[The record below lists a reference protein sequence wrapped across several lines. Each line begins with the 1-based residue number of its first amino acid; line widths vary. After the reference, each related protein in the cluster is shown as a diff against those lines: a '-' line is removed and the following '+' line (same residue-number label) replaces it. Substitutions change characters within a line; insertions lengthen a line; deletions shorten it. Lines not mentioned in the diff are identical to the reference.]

1 MAASI
6 SRKRACLF
14 PVSLEQ
20 EKFKRGT
27 PMPQYNPDLVRRDEG
42 HPHGSYEKY
51 DTIDNVV
58 QQTRSA
64 PPGEFEMRLAQRLE
78 AAFIAGATSLDGLVA
93 YLNDNGLTA
102 PDGQPWQEAS
112 LLAHLQQHGEP
123 A

>member
-1 MAASI
+1 
-6 SRKRACLF
+6 
-14 PVSLEQ
+14 
-20 EKFKRGT
+20 
-27 PMPQYNPDLVRRDEG
+27 MPQYNSDLARQEEG

-64 PPGEFEMRLAQRLE
+64 PPGEFETQLAQHME
-78 AAFIAGATSLDGLVA
+78 AAFIDGASSLDALVA
-93 YLNDNGLTA
+93 YLNDNGLAA

-112 LLAHLQQHGEP
+112 LLAYLQQQGEP